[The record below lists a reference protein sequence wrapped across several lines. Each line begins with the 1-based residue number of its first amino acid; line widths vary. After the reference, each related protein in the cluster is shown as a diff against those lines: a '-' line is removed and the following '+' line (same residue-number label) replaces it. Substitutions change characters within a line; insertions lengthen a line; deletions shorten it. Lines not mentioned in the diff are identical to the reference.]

1 MRVFSG
7 LLAILL
13 TVMMTLSVSAN
24 AQPGPQKGK
33 FYLNG
38 GAVMYS
44 PPDDDVF
51 EDEAFGPAAA
61 IGYGLTDKW
70 AVELLYSR
78 FDVDY
83 EFPGDKGD
91 DTTQLAWL
99 DFLYDIGGNEQWQP
113 FLLFGGGYT
122 GSDRGSRSTTDDG
135 QINAGVG
142 VFRALNDRFSLRGDI
157 RGVYST
163 EENSVEPFAFLGVT
177 ALLGNLDSTPVT
189 PVVVAPLD
197 ADGDGVADGQD
208 RCPNTPEAVAVDTR
222 GCPLDSDGDGVA
234 DYQDQCPDS
243 AAGSK
248 VDERGC
254 YVELEE
260 TVTIDLNLEFSTNS
274 AELRPEHRQE
284 IQRAVDFLRQYPT
297 ATAVIE
303 GHTDSDGAADY
314 NQQLSERR
322 AIAVLNNLV
331 AQHNIAASRLRA
343 VGYGESKPIAP
354 NDSAQGKQQNRR
366 VSVVVSGTRSV
377 RQ

>member
-1 MRVFSG
+1 MRFFSG

-13 TVMMTLSVSAN
+13 PAMMALSVSAN
-24 AQPGPQKGK
+24 AQPGPQQGK

-61 IGYGLTDKW
+61 MGYGFTEKW

-83 EFPGDKGD
+83 EFPGDEGD

-99 DFLYDIGGNEQWQP
+99 NFLYDIGGNEKWQP
-113 FLLFGGGYT
+113 FLLIGGGYT

-135 QINAGVG
+135 QLNAGVG

-177 ALLGNLDSTPVT
+177 ALLGKLDSTPVM
-189 PVVVAPLD
+189 PVAVAPAD
-197 ADGDGVADGQD
+197 ADSDGVADGQD
-208 RCPNTPEAVAVDTR
+208 RCPNTPQTVAVDTR

-243 AAGSK
+243 AAGAK
-248 VDERGC
+248 VDDRGC

-274 AELRPEHRQE
+274 AELRPEHREE
-284 IQRAVDFLRQYPT
+284 IQRAVDFLRAYPT

-303 GHTDSDGAADY
+303 GHSDSDGAAEY

-322 AIAVLNNLV
+322 AVAVLNNLV
-331 AQHNIAASRLRA
+331 AQYNIAANRLRA
-343 VGYGESKPIAP
+343 VGYGESKPIAS

>member
-1 MRVFSG
+1 MRSFNG

-13 TVMMTLSVSAN
+13 TAMMTLSVSAT
-24 AQPGPQKGK
+24 AQPGPEKGN

-38 GAVMYS
+38 GAVMYA

-61 IGYGLTDKW
+61 IGYGLSEKW
-70 AVELLYSR
+70 AVELLYSS

-83 EFPGDKGD
+83 EFPGDNGS

-99 DFLYDIGGNEQWQP
+99 DFLYDIGGNERWQP

-122 GSDRGSRSTTDDG
+122 GSDQGSRSTIDDA
-135 QINAGVG
+135 QVNAGVG

-157 RGVYST
+157 RAVYS
-163 EENSVEPFAFLGVT
+163 EQENSVQPFAFLGVT
-177 ALLGNLDSTPVT
+177 ALLGKRQSNQLTAVPVT
-189 PVVVAPLD
+189 PAD
-197 ADGDGVADGQD
+197 ADSDGVVDGQD
-208 RCPNTPEAVAVDTR
+208 RCPNTPQGAAVDTR
-222 GCPLDSDGDGVA
+222 GCPLDSDADGVA

-243 AAGSK
+243 AVGAK
-248 VDERGC
+248 VDEQGC

-274 AELRPEHRQE
+274 VELRPEQRDE
-284 IQRAVDFLRQYPT
+284 IQRAVDFLRRYPT

-303 GHTDSDGAADY
+303 GHTDSDGDAQY

-322 AIAVLNNLV
+322 AVTVLNNLV
-331 AQHNIAASRLRA
+331 TQHRIAASRLRA
-343 VGYGESKPIAP
+343 VGYGESHPVAS
-354 NDSAQGKQQNRR
+354 NGSAQGKQQNRR
-366 VSVVVSGTRSV
+366 VSVVVSGTRRV